1 MLFESNNLSKE
12 ILKKLYS
19 SILKPRLIEEKMLL
33 LLRQNKISKWFS
45 GIGQEATSVGVALA
59 TDPSEYILP
68 MHRNLGVFTC
78 RDISLVKLF
87 NQFQG
92 KVDGFTKGRD
102 RSFHFGVKDLNI
114 IGMISHL
121 GPQMGIA
128 DGIGLAK
135 KLKGENKGTVV
146 FTGDGGTSEGDFHES
161 LNVAAVWDLPVLFV
175 IENNGYGLS
184 TPNKE
189 QFKVDSLALKGEG
202 YGVESLSVDGN
213 NIVEVYSAVSD
224 KMESIR
230 ENPRPILL
238 ECFTFRMRG
247 HEEASGTK
255 YVPKEVMEYWENKDP
270 VINFEKHLIEKKVY
284 SVDEVESI
292 KNSLK
297 DEIAQAVKK
306 SFDDS
311 KFIVNEEEEV
321 LDVFYPYVQKVQFP
335 KEKTMSERRYV
346 DAISDSLSQ
355 SMLKYKDLIIMGQDI
370 SDYGGVFKVTEG
382 FVDKFGRE
390 RVRNTPLCESAIV
403 GTALGLSIE
412 GIKSVVEMQFAD
424 FVTCGFNQIINNLA
438 KIHYRWGQNADV
450 VIRMPTGGGVSAG
463 PFHSQSNEAWFFHTP
478 GLRIVYPSS
487 ASDAKGLLNAAIEDP
502 NPYLFFEHKALYR
515 SHSEKVFEDYYTTE
529 VGKAKIIKSGED
541 ITVVTYGMGVHWARE
556 ASKKYDNISLDI
568 IDLRT
573 LQPWDKESVEKSV
586 LKTNKVIVLHEDC
599 VTGGIGAEIS
609 AWISENCFEHLDAPI
624 VRVGGLDTPV
634 PFRKELEE
642 NFMPIE
648 RLHKQILKL
657 SKY

>member
-1 MLFESNNLSKE
+1 
-12 ILKKLYS
+12 
-19 SILKPRLIEEKMLL
+19 MLL

-87 NQFQG
+87 DQFQG

-321 LDVFYPYVQKVQFP
+321 VDVFYPYVQKVQFP